1 MAPPPPPPPTTAL
14 AARRYRPRRDHAGKV
29 VYIIGRLLKYKRGVP
44 APAKIGN
51 RIKTAAALSGPESM
65 KQTNKLEAVPAHR
78 ERRTDKS
85 LRTLAQMRTACI
97 LHSQFGMTRFIGLH
111 RPTSFPPSFSV
122 STCAFLRIVH
132 TRVRL
137 PIRVYIYIY
146 RFVRFRGEFD
156 SNFRVVPNCKEKR
169 KGKKYTRVG
178 EKKRNDHFSINLKYI
193 NKLYL
198 SYRNPFNYF
207 TKRP

>member
-1 MAPPPPPPPTTAL
+1 
-14 AARRYRPRRDHAGKV
+14 
-29 VYIIGRLLKYKRGVP
+29 
-44 APAKIGN
+44 
-51 RIKTAAALSGPESM
+51 M

-132 TRVRL
+132 TRAPL

-146 RFVRFRGEFD
+146 ID
-156 SNFRVVPNCKEKR
+156 SFAVDFEENLIRTSKSFWIAKKEKKKKKSVR
-169 KGKKYTRVG
+169 KKVYIGIYRRYGDIKRWRVK
-178 EKKRNDHFSINLKYI
+178 KKRNDDFSII
-193 NKLYL
+193 I
-198 SYRNPFNYF
+198 
-207 TKRP
+207 

>member
-1 MAPPPPPPPTTAL
+1 MAWTGRFINISANRARGPSPSPPPTTAL

-146 RFVRFRGEFD
+146 IDSFDFEENSIPTSESFRTAKK
-156 SNFRVVPNCKEKR
+156 RKKEKVYE
-169 KGKKYTRVG
+169 GGWKKKERSFL
-178 EKKRNDHFSINLKYI
+178 D
-193 NKLYL
+193 
-198 SYRNPFNYF
+198 
-207 TKRP
+207 

>member
-137 PIRVYIYIY
+137 PIRVYIYIDSFDFEENSI
-146 RFVRFRGEFD
+146 RTSESFRTAKK
-156 SNFRVVPNCKEKR
+156 RKKEKSIR
-169 KGKKYTRVG
+169 EWVKK
-178 EKKRNDHFSINLKYI
+178 KKERSFLD
-193 NKLYL
+193 
-198 SYRNPFNYF
+198 
-207 TKRP
+207 

>member
-1 MAPPPPPPPTTAL
+1 
-14 AARRYRPRRDHAGKV
+14 
-29 VYIIGRLLKYKRGVP
+29 
-44 APAKIGN
+44 
-51 RIKTAAALSGPESM
+51 M

-137 PIRVYIYIY
+137 PIRVYIYIDSFDFEENSI
-146 RFVRFRGEFD
+146 RTSESFRTAKK
-156 SNFRVVPNCKEKR
+156 RKKEKSIR
-169 KGKKYTRVG
+169 GWVK
-178 EKKRNDHFSINLKYI
+178 KKRNDHFSINLKYI